1 MHSFAHRVLTSNHL
15 LRKLVLI
22 GIACSSLQAVN
33 FSGQVLS
40 EDASPVDD
48 ANVVIPAL
56 NKHLHT
62 DAAGKFS
69 FTDLPSGVFAV
80 KVTKDGMPSRVV
92 TIDLRTGDV
101 ALAVRLELVQ
111 LKQETIII
119 SGYRPADE
127 AEIAQA
133 VTVIEGKKLD
143 RLRGQSLVQTIEDT
157 PGVANFS
164 TGNAVAKPVIRGLP
178 SFRSLVLVDGMRE
191 ESQQFGDEHGPNIDI
206 LDMDRIE
213 IVRGPGSLLY
223 GSEALGGVINVS
235 TPELPRTADHA
246 KTLSGKV
253 TGNAFSNNPGGAT
266 AVALAGAKDNIGYRT
281 TLSFRQAGNTTTP
294 DGAIPNSGYQNVNGS
309 ALVGISEKWGF
320 LSLRYSHFNSNIKLP
335 QSITAATGKLVPDP
349 DSEAYQHIV
358 HHRAQVRS
366 QVQTSLAKL
375 ELGLTYQQ
383 NQRREYGHSH
393 AGGGG
398 HDENA
403 KLNLLLDTINTEV
416 KAHHAPIG
424 PLLGTIG
431 LSHIYQKNQTLG
443 EEPLIPGY
451 QANSYGAFLFEELRF
466 DAFSILGGIRGDT
479 RLLAVKENAILG
491 NSTETVQNS
500 AATGS
505 LGAVWRFADGWSWFA
520 NLGRGFRAPTIFE
533 LYSTGVHEGAGTY
546 DIGKSD
552 LKSET
557 SVTTDTGL
565 RIRKGKIRAEVNGYY
580 NRIENYVFAV
590 PTGNIQV
597 VDGNNYPEYRT
608 SQGLA
613 AIYGGEL
620 DTEYAPLKWLA
631 FSAGVD
637 LINGRNETLGE
648 PLALVPA
655 NRYRTGITLSGDKL
669 GGILNPYIS
678 VKARYVAR
686 KTEISAA
693 ERTLYP
699 GFADYTLVSL
709 STGGDFAVGGQMW
722 TYTIGADNLLN
733 ERYVD
738 YLSRQKLFALNPGI
752 NVYFKISAPF
762 DLVE

>member
-1 MHSFAHRVLTSNHL
+1 MRAYFLTLLLAIFFAGSALN
-15 LRKLVLI
+15 
-22 GIACSSLQAVN
+22 AAN
-33 FSGQVLS
+33 FSGIVVG
-40 EDASPVDD
+40 EGGSPVDD
-48 ANVVIPAL
+48 ANVVVPAL
-56 NKHLHT
+56 SKHLHT
-62 DAAGKFS
+62 DAGGKFS
-69 FTDLPSGVFAV
+69 FVDLPPGIFAV
-80 KVTKDGMPSRVV
+80 KVSKDGMPSRVV
-92 TIDLRTGDV
+92 TIDLRKSDV
-101 ALAVRLELVQ
+101 TMNIKLEFLQ

-164 TGNAVAKPVIRGLP
+164 TGNSIAKPVIRGLP

-266 AVALAGAKDNIGYRT
+266 AVALAGARENIGYRST
-281 TLSFRQAGNTTTP
+281 FSYRQAGNATTP

-309 ALVGISEKWGF
+309 ALVGINEKWGF
-320 LSLRYSHFNSNIKLP
+320 LSLRYSHFNTNIKLP
-335 QSITAATGKLVPDP
+335 QSITDASGKLVADQ

-366 QVQTSLAKL
+366 QVQTSIAKF

-393 AGGGG
+393 SGGGG

-403 KLNLLLDTINTEV
+403 KLNLLLDTINTEI

-424 PLLGTIG
+424 PLLGTVG

-479 RLLAVKENAILG
+479 RVLSVNDNATLG
-491 NSTETVQNS
+491 NSNERIQNS

-505 LGAVWRFADGWSWFA
+505 IGAVWRFADGWSWFA

-546 DIGKSD
+546 DIGKND

-557 SVTTDTGL
+557 SLTTDTGV
-565 RIRKGKIRAEVNGYY
+565 RMRKGKIRAEVNGYY

-590 PTGNIQV
+590 PTANLRV

-608 SQGLA
+608 TQGRA
-613 AIYGGEL
+613 AIYGGEF
-620 DTEYAPLKWLA
+620 DAEYAPVKWFTLA
-631 FSAGVD
+631 TGID
-637 LINGRNETLGE
+637 LIHGRNETLGE
-648 PLALVPA
+648 PLALIPA
-655 NRYRTGITLSGDKL
+655 NRYRVGVTFTGNSL
-669 GGILNPYIS
+669 GGILNPYAS
-678 VKARYVAR
+678 LKARYVAR
-686 KTEISAA
+686 KTDISAA
-693 ERTLYP
+693 ERTLYS

-709 STGGDFAVGGQMW
+709 STGGDFTVGGQMW
-722 TYTIGADNLLN
+722 TYTVGADNLLN
-733 ERYVD
+733 QRYVD

-762 DLVE
+762 DLIN